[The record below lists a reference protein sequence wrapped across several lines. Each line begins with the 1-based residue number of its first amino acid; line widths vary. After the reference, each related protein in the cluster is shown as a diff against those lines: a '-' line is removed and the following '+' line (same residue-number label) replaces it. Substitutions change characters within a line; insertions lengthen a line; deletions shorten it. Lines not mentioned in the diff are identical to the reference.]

1 MSIPARILAAPLTHT
16 ASGVFMALLF
26 ALFAYAHMVKFA
38 DSGRVALLVFVVAE
52 CVVATLFLLRTQPKS
67 FAHSPLD
74 WVVAALGTFIPM
86 LLRPASTTLFDGA
99 DWGVAAGSVLQILGI
114 LSLNRSFAIVPA
126 LREVKT
132 GGMYRWVRHP
142 IYASYLITLSAY
154 LAGNFSLR
162 NGVVWLLSI
171 ACLVARVHLEERH
184 LAQAPAYRAYMNRV
198 RWRLI
203 PRLY

>member
-1 MSIPARILAAPLTHT
+1 
-16 ASGVFMALLF
+16 
-26 ALFAYAHMVKFA
+26 MVKFA
-38 DSGRVALLVFVVAE
+38 DSGRAACWFVVAE
-52 CVVATLFLLRTQPKS
+52 CLVAMLFLLRTQPKS
-67 FAHSPLD
+67 FAHRPLD
-74 WVVAALGTFIPM
+74 WLVAALGTFIPM
-86 LLRPASTTLFDGA
+86 LLRPTGSALFDGA

-142 IYASYLITLSAY
+142 IYASYLITMSAY
-154 LAGNFSLR
+154 LTGNLSLR
-162 NGVVWLLSI
+162 NAVVWLLGI
-171 ACLVARVHLEERH
+171 ACLLLRVHLEERH
-184 LAQAPAYRAYMNRV
+184 LVRAPAYRAYMNRV